1 MPDFT
6 LSDYKLQAYL
16 LANAEKIIYETGR
29 DNGLCYS
36 QYIKKLA
43 GSSNQENI
51 AANALNPAKTV
62 DFVSTLPADVLQ
74 KLKLD
79 IKVYKVF
86 IVNQLTGFGEYE
98 MLLDAFN
105 AYPEDEDGNVIYRSL
120 SRAQVGR
127 RELLQTDKIRKQ
139 NPGDPGVQIENIEI
153 VRLGG
158 NPAEIDT
165 NITVKIRLF
174 ATSLQHYFTTYK
186 GEGAGRIVDDDSI
199 PQHIRDQAA
208 RGISW
213 IDLVKLNLENGGIDP
228 FENVA
233 KKFGID
239 TKQSL
244 SGAGLSSALGYNS
257 EQQRIKLKIGYR
269 NPSESLKEAQETD
282 DNFIYTDDEIQ
293 KFIAQIE
300 AQTEV
305 YYLNLHQNAFT
316 FNADDGSVNLQIDYV
331 ASTGTATIGRKND
344 LLFDPYMYERE
355 LVTND
360 EICKI
365 QKRVDDETSVVVL
378 SDPFKYRPSGT
389 GYVGTDPRKTTFVEG
404 VGIRETNRYEASLGR
419 QSGLGEVTIAKTPEE
434 KKKLLTDLD
443 NLKKRMQ
450 VMQANKLING
460 LYGPS
465 LHPYYIFRRLCDA
478 NAMNKYT
485 RMHILFAPAEDVQGK
500 ISGKLS
506 DKVRLENF
514 GKYYLLKGSEPRDG
528 SSIGTMPFEEV
539 RETVRNAQAAAQSSL
554 DIDENLEDFI
564 ETGFGNAIVG
574 DEVNIEFAFFGDI
587 IETAFE
593 VLASNNRFAE
603 GTDFAD
609 AFESKSEVVNIVRR
623 REEVH
628 KNSATTAEHTEF
640 YVSPFYRK
648 GSKDARLKYLYQ
660 EYGEILLSNVTYKNP
675 ADVNQEIT
683 ISLADV
689 PISMIE
695 FKKWFVKNISSKR
708 KRHLFIKNYLESLT
722 RWVSKQIGDAVGAD
736 QSTTTDL
743 EPPELLLNRYF
754 VNAEKYNF
762 LPVITNLQLP
772 PLQFM
777 ENRISISNLSTYVD
791 EQAVSQNLNSKI
803 LTIIGQ
809 TPGVKF
815 STARSGNR
823 GLDRDDK
830 IPHILFAD
838 PDKGLLYNIQFQRED
853 MPGLREARLFEGKDM
868 YGLEILRE
876 KYNATLE
883 LYGNNFF
890 KPGTVIYIDPGR
902 LNVANFGYAKDGL
915 SPARLLGLGGYH
927 LVIRVTHDVRVADNA
942 WTTIVDTQWQTF
954 GSDDGLFARNQEDD
968 CITSI
973 AARLARAVDLD
984 DPQQRNEIAQQ
995 AVDQAVNEGLIGDL
1009 RELQRNPFTGEDN
1022 YNYEVAAAIKNRFG
1036 YNIFDRPGADFAE
1049 VEGEEGD
1056 ED

>member
-1 MPDFT
+1 MADFT

-16 LANAEKIIYETGR
+16 LANAEELITKTGR
-29 DNGLCYS
+29 PIGANFS
-36 QYIKKLA
+36 QYIKKLE
-43 GSSNQENI
+43 GSTTKEEI
-51 AANALNPAKTV
+51 AANALNPANTI
-62 DFVSTLPADVLQ
+62 DFVSDLPADVLQ

-79 IKVYKVF
+79 VKVYKVF
-86 IVNQLTGFGEYE
+86 IVNREEGTREYE

-105 AYPEDEDGNVIYRSL
+105 AYPEDADGNVQYVALNRTRIGNRSL
-120 SRAQVGR
+120 LETDEIR
-127 RELLQTDKIRKQ
+127 RQ

-165 NITVKIRLF
+165 NITVKISLF

-186 GEGAGRIVDDDSI
+186 GEGAGRITADDSL
-199 PQHIRDQAA
+199 PQHIRDQAT

-213 IDLVKLNLENGGIDP
+213 IDLIKLNLEDGGLDP

-244 SGAGLSSALGYNS
+244 QNNVFGSSLGYNS

-269 NPSESLKEAQETD
+269 NTLETLKEARDEEED
-282 DNFIYTDDEIQ
+282 FIYTDDEIER
-293 KFIAQIE
+293 FAAQIE

-331 ASTGTATIGRKND
+331 ASTGTATIDRKND

-360 EICKI
+360 EICKL
-365 QKRVDDETSVVVL
+365 QKNIDNETGVTAI
-378 SDPFKYRPSGT
+378 SDPFRYRPFQRARSQ
-389 GYVGTDPRKTTFVEG
+389 TDPTRIKQQTTVVENADED
-404 VGIRETNRYEASLGR
+404 VNYSSLSNLSLGELTVAR
-419 QSGLGEVTIAKTPEE
+419 TPEE
-434 KKKLLTDLD
+434 KKKLLDKLD
-443 NLKKRMQ
+443 KLKKRMQ

-460 LYGPS
+460 LYAAS
-465 LHPYYIFRRLCDA
+465 LYSKDYFSEVVRSSRIK
-478 NAMNKYT
+478 KYT
-485 RMHILFAPAEDVQGK
+485 RMNIMFVPTADVQGK

-506 DKVRLENF
+506 DEVQLFNL
-514 GKYYLLKGSEPRDG
+514 GQYYALQGSASNNIDDIRDLQ
-528 SSIGTMPFEEV
+528 T
-539 RETVRNAQAAAQSSL
+539 AAQSTL
-554 DIDENLEDFI
+554 DIDENLDDFI
-564 ETGFGNAIVG
+564 ESGLGNQIDG

-587 IETAFE
+587 VETAFE
-593 VLASNNRFAE
+593 VLAANNRLTE
-603 GTDFAD
+603 GVDFFE
-609 AFESKSEVVNIVRR
+609 AFEEQSSYVNRVLRG
-623 REEVH
+623 RE
-628 KNSATTAEHTEF
+628 SDDDPYLAEHIEF
-640 YVSPFYRK
+640 FVTPFYFQNGNR
-648 GSKDARLKYLYQ
+648 DPRVQQLYK

-675 ADVNQEIT
+675 ADVNEEIT

-695 FKKWFVKNISSKR
+695 FKKWFVKNISSTR
-708 KRHLFIKNYLESLT
+708 KRHMFIKNYLESLT
-722 RWVSKQIGDAVGAD
+722 RWVSKQIGDAVAAD

-743 EPPELLLNRYF
+743 EPPELLVNRYF
-754 VNAEKYNF
+754 LNVEKYDF
-762 LPVITNLQLP
+762 LPLITNQRFPGLQTL
-772 PLQFM
+772 
-777 ENRISISNLSTYVD
+777 ENRISITDLSTYVD
-791 EQAVSQNLNSKI
+791 EQATSRNLDSKV

-809 TPGVKF
+809 TPSVKF
-815 STARSGNR
+815 NTSRAGSKAA
-823 GLDRDDK
+823 DKADK
-830 IPHILFAD
+830 IPHILFSE
-838 PDKGLLYNIQFQRED
+838 PEKGLLYNIQFQRED

-876 KYNATLE
+876 KYNASLE

-890 KPGTVIYIDPGR
+890 KPGTIIYIDPGR

-927 LVIRVTHDVRVADNA
+927 LVIRVTHEVRVADNA
-942 WTTIVDTQWQTF
+942 WMTMVDTQWQTF
-954 GSDDGLFARNQEDD
+954 GSDDGLFARDQEDD

-973 AARLARAVDLD
+973 TARLAYAVDTD
-984 DPQQRNEIAQQ
+984 DQSARRDITLQ
-995 AVDQAVNEGLIGDL
+995 AVEQAVNEGLTAPL
-1009 RELQRNPFTGEDN
+1009 QELQADPITGEAGFDV
-1022 YNYEVAAAIKNRFG
+1022 EVEAEIRNRFG
-1036 YNIFDRPGADFAE
+1036 FNIFDPPSNFAP
-1049 VEGEEGD
+1049 VEDEEGD

>member
-1 MPDFT
+1 MADFT

-16 LANAEKIIYETGR
+16 LANAEELIKQSGR
-29 DNGLCYS
+29 ADGAAFH
-36 QYIKKLA
+36 QYIKKLS
-43 GSSNQENI
+43 GSGNEESI

-62 DFVSTLPADVLQ
+62 DFVSNLPADVLQ
-74 KLKLD
+74 KLKLEV
-79 IKVYKVF
+79 KVYKVF
-86 IVNQLTGFGEYE
+86 IVNQEQGTHEYE

-105 AYPEDEDGNVIYRSL
+105 AYPEDADGNTIYQALNRARVGNRSL
-120 SRAQVGR
+120 L
-127 RELLQTDKIRKQ
+127 ETDEIRKQ

-165 NITVKIRLF
+165 NITVKISLF

-186 GEGAGRIVDDDSI
+186 GEGAGRIVSDDSL
-199 PQHIRDQAA
+199 PQHIRDQAT

-213 IDLVKLNLENGGIDP
+213 IDLIKINLEDGGLDP

-244 SGAGLSSALGYNS
+244 QNNVFGSSLGYNS

-269 NPSESLKEAQETD
+269 NASEALTEAQETD
-282 DNFIYTDDEIQ
+282 DDFIYTNDEIQ
-293 KFIAQIE
+293 NFIAQIE

-305 YYLNLHQNAFT
+305 YYLNLHQNAFG
-316 FNADDGSVNLQIDYV
+316 FNADDGSVTLQIDYV
-331 ASTGTATIGRKND
+331 ASTGTATIDRKND

-360 EICKI
+360 EICKL
-365 QKRVDDETSVVVL
+365 QKNIDNETAVTVV
-378 SDPFKYRPSGT
+378 SDPFRYRPPKSSISAAQ
-389 GYVGTDPRKTTFVEG
+389 TTVVENPSED
-404 VGIRETNRYEASLGR
+404 VNYNSLFNLSLGELTVAR
-419 QSGLGEVTIAKTPEE
+419 TPEE
-434 KKKLLTDLD
+434 KKKLLDKLD
-443 NLKKRMQ
+443 KLKKRMQ
-450 VMQANKLING
+450 TMQANKLING
-460 LYGPS
+460 LYGAS
-465 LHPYYIFRRLCDA
+465 LLHQTVFRQEVA
-478 NAMNKYT
+478 SSTIKKYT
-485 RMHILFAPAEDVQGK
+485 RMSILFAPAEDVRGK

-506 DKVRLENF
+506 DKVQLFNL
-514 GKYYLLKGSEPRDG
+514 GKYYADPTRFAGELTN
-528 SSIGTMPFEEV
+528 I
-539 RETVRNAQAAAQSSL
+539 RESQAAAQSSV
-554 DIDENLEDFI
+554 DIDENLENFI
-564 ETGFGNAIVG
+564 ETGFGNQISG

-593 VLASNNRFAE
+593 VLAANNRLTEGVDFFEAFEEQSSYVNRVQRGRE
-603 GTDFAD
+603 GTEDPYL
-609 AFESKSEVVNIVRR
+609 
-623 REEVH
+623 
-628 KNSATTAEHTEF
+628 AENTEL
-640 YVSPFYRK
+640 YVTPFYYEGGNTDSRIQE
-648 GSKDARLKYLYQ
+648 LYK

-689 PISMIE
+689 PISTIE

-708 KRHLFIKNYLESLT
+708 KRHMFIKNYLESLT
-722 RWVSKQIGDAVGAD
+722 RWVSKQIGDAVAAD

-743 EPPELLLNRYF
+743 EPPELLVNRYF
-754 VNAEKYNF
+754 LNVDKYDF
-762 LPVITNLQLP
+762 LPVITNSTRALQML
-772 PLQFM
+772 
-777 ENRISISNLSTYVD
+777 ETRISIRNLSAYVD
-791 EQAVSQNLNSKI
+791 EQAVSQNLNSKV

-823 GLDRDDK
+823 NLDRDAK

-876 KYNATLE
+876 KYNASLE

-890 KPGTVIYIDPGR
+890 KPGTIIYIDPGR

-927 LVIRVTHDVRVADNA
+927 LVIRVTHEVRVADNA
-942 WTTIVDTQWQTF
+942 WMTMVDTQWQTF
-954 GSDDGLFARNQEDD
+954 GSDDGLFARDQEDD

-973 AARLARAVDLD
+973 TARLAYAVDTD
-984 DPQQRNEIAQQ
+984 DPSARSDITQQ
-995 AVDQAVNEGLIGDL
+995 AIEQAVNEGLTAPL
-1009 RELQRNPFTGEDN
+1009 QELQADPITGEAGFDVQVGA
-1022 YNYEVAAAIKNRFG
+1022 EIRNRFG
-1036 YNIFDRPGADFAE
+1036 FNIFDPPSNFAP
-1049 VEGEEGD
+1049 VEDEEGD